1 MEAFWKSIDLRGHF
15 NLIKVTLER
24 SSSEFSENFHLSGE
38 TLFEQLDEKNIPL
51 EGVNSKVPI

>member
-24 SSSEFSENFHLSGE
+24 RSSEFSENFHLSGE
-38 TLFEQLDEKNIPL
+38 TLFEQLHEKNIPL